1 MCMHS
6 INKKNTV
13 LENSRIVDIADTLLV
28 LLHLVIDAAAVTR
41 FLKVLS
47 RGCDP
52 VKILAS
58 GNLNFCFNLSRMD
71 HNTLGAS
78 QAAKKDHSTKNEGT
92 ESYQKLH
99 QASRKETSEVNQG
112 QGGKKHRR
120 AGGLGA
126 RDDLN
131 SVLPMAADTTD
142 FEASIRDAWD
152 YEGQRKSVNRP
163 GLGWT
168 EPTKK

>member
-1 MCMHS
+1 
-6 INKKNTV
+6 
-13 LENSRIVDIADTLLV
+13 
-28 LLHLVIDAAAVTR
+28 
-41 FLKVLS
+41 
-47 RGCDP
+47 
-52 VKILAS
+52 
-58 GNLNFCFNLSRMD
+58 MD
-71 HNTLGAS
+71 HNALGAS
-78 QAAKKDHSTKNEGT
+78 QAAAAKKYHSTKNEGT
-92 ESYQKLH
+92 ESYQKLQH
-99 QASRKETSEVNQG
+99 DSETSDVNQG
-112 QGGKKHRR
+112 QGGRNVAGDVAPAHEKSRGEVNMEADITMDDVIR

-152 YEGQRKSVNRP
+152 YEGKRESINRP

>member
-1 MCMHS
+1 
-6 INKKNTV
+6 
-13 LENSRIVDIADTLLV
+13 
-28 LLHLVIDAAAVTR
+28 
-41 FLKVLS
+41 
-47 RGCDP
+47 
-52 VKILAS
+52 
-58 GNLNFCFNLSRMD
+58 MD
-71 HNTLGAS
+71 HNTHGAS
-78 QAAKKDHSTKNEGT
+78 QGDMAPAHEKSHG
-92 ESYQKLH
+92 
-99 QASRKETSEVNQG
+99 EVNMEADISMDDVI
-112 QGGKKHRR
+112 R